1 MKNIKE
7 IEQKYDDKYLKP
19 LEGNEEL
26 KTGDIVKL
34 LLDIRSFYS
43 SSLTSL
49 LEGLK
54 ESLPKETTQEEINKA
69 IYCTAMRL
77 QGANTYCQEVIKL
90 IDSLK

>member
-7 IEQKYDDKYLKP
+7 IEQEYDDKYLKT

-26 KTGDIVKL
+26 KTNDVVKL

-49 LEGLK
+49 LEGVK
-54 ESLPKETTQEEINKA
+54 ESLPKIYDVDVLNPDYEEEA
-69 IYCTAMRL
+69 QRRGGRMYR
-77 QGANTYCQEVIKL
+77 QEVIKL